1 MEKIEL
7 LTTEAGRAIG
17 DNQNVEIADKPIVP
31 GVRFSPGRTLQGCL
45 FIYSG
50 AQGRLIDNTTN
61 ELLQVP
67 EFVRIRVF
75 CPFLSG

>member
-1 MEKIEL
+1 MEKKEL
-7 LTTEAGRAIG
+7 LTTEAGRPIG
-17 DNQNVEIADKPIVP
+17 DNQNIADKPIVP
-31 GVRFSPGRTLQGCL
+31 GVRFSPGRTL
-45 FIYSG
+45 
-50 AQGRLIDNTTN
+50 QGRLIDNTTN